1 MNSRVNSG
9 DDYAAS
15 IVAGIFSSIAR
26 RADSLESI
34 VNAHCRHCRVL
45 LSGNTT
51 SSMSPWHFGQ
61 AFK

>member
-1 MNSRVNSG
+1 MNSEVNSRIY
-9 DDYAAS
+9 YAAAV
-15 IVAGIFSSIAR
+15 VAWAFSLIAR
-26 RADSLESI
+26 RADTFEST

-45 LSGNTT
+45 LSEYTT